1 MDDQF
6 FTAIQSLAGTKP
18 LFDRVVSHIATNPLL
33 KGGLPM
39 LVLWSLWFTNAGDRA
54 RVRSRLIAVLGV
66 AAVALA
72 ASRIITGFLPFR
84 LRPLHTADVQMLLS
98 FDHDPTV
105 LSGWSAFP
113 SDHAVMF
120 FAIAGGFWQIRRWAG
135 AVTLVHALVAIAFG
149 RVFLGYHWPS
159 DVLAGMLIGLV
170 FAALLLRPLAGLVT
184 SLGITGFCDRFEGV
198 AYPAL
203 FLLSWQV
210 ATMFDAVRALA
221 GALFR
226 LTAMI

>member
-1 MDDQF
+1 MDEQIF
-6 FTAIQSLAGTKP
+6 AAIQSVAGSEP
-18 LFDRVVSHIATNPLL
+18 LFDRMISNIATNPLL

-39 LVLWSLWFTNAGDRA
+39 LVFWSLWFTNAGDRA
-54 RVRSRLIAVLGV
+54 LVRARLIAILGV
-66 AAVALA
+66 AAVALVA
-72 ASRIITGFLPFR
+72 GRLMASYLPFR

-98 FDHDPTV
+98 FDHDPSV

-120 FAIAGGFWQIRRWAG
+120 FAIAGGFWQVRRWAG

-159 DVLAGMLIGLV
+159 DVLVGMLVGLA

-184 SLGITGFCDRFEGV
+184 SLGLPGFCDRFEGI

-203 FLLSWQV
+203 FLLSWQI
-210 ATMFDAVRALA
+210 ATMFDAARALA

-226 LTAMI
+226 LTAMV

>member
-1 MDDQF
+1 MDEQF

-39 LVLWSLWFTNAGDRA
+39 LVFWSLWFTNAGDRA

-66 AAVALA
+66 SAVALA

-120 FAIAGGFWQIRRWAG
+120 FAIAGGFWQIRRRAG
-135 AVTLVHALVAIAFG
+135 AVTLVHAFVAIAFG

-170 FAALLLRPLAGLVT
+170 VAALLLRPLAGLVT
-184 SLGITGFCDRFEGV
+184 WLGITGICDRFEGV

-226 LTAMI
+226 LTAMV